1 MPAQWAVVGKQ
12 KHLSSMADLP
22 RNYDYIIVGGGSAGC
37 ILANR
42 LSARTSNRVLLCEA
56 GVDTPD
62 GRVPEVILDSRSG
75 LASRDPRFLWHQLRV
90 TTEYIASNDPDA
102 PRARE
107 VRYEQARVMGGG
119 STINGQLANR
129 GSPADYDEWEARGAA
144 GWRWETVLPYFR
156 KVERDVDFD
165 GPLHGPS
172 GYIPVRRVFPENW
185 SDHAKAVAEACRLTG
200 LKYLADQNGEFEDGY
215 YPLAISNL
223 YDRRVSAAIGYL
235 GTTVRQRGNLTIS
248 TNTEVCGL
256 LFEDARCVG
265 VRAVVGQEEIEF
277 TGREVILC
285 SGAIHSPAILLRSG
299 IGPAAELR
307 ELGIPVRANLRGVG
321 QKLMDHPSISV
332 ASFLHRHGRANPYNR
347 HSHLLGVRFSSNVE
361 GGSPGDMAANITTAF
376 SNRIAVF
383 TVWVNKTFSDLGQV
397 RLASPDWR
405 DEPRVDFNLLADR
418 RDLTRL
424 TNGFRLIANLHE
436 MPAMKAIMSDMFPA
450 SFTDKVRKVGD
461 INRTSHLLTLKN
473 QVVAAIGARML
484 DGPASL
490 RRFMIQNFILE
501 GAGMQQVLQ
510 DEQVLETY
518 IRHATV
524 GVWHCSCSCRM
535 GSEDDPM
542 AVTSSSGEVRG
553 VPGLRVV
560 DASIFP
566 MIPCANTNFPTMM
579 VAEKIADDILAQ
591 SPVAPYDMHAIPR
604 DLEVGPK
611 SPELCRQSRMAT
623 VDGGNA
629 TH

>member
-1 MPAQWAVVGKQ
+1 
-12 KHLSSMADLP
+12 MADLP
-22 RNYDYIIVGGGSAGC
+22 RTYDYIIVGGGSAGC

-42 LSARTSNRVLLCEA
+42 LSARPSNRVLLCEA
-56 GVDTPD
+56 GGDTPD
-62 GRVPEVILDSRSG
+62 GRVPDVILDSRSG
-75 LASRDPRFLWHQLRV
+75 LASRDPRFLWHELRV

-119 STINGQLANR
+119 SAINGQLANR
-129 GSPADYDEWEARGAA
+129 GFPADYDEWEARGAA

-156 KVERDVDFD
+156 KVERDVDFE
-165 GPLHGPS
+165 GPLHGSS
-172 GYIPVRRVFPENW
+172 GHIPVRRVFPDNW
-185 SDHAKAVAEACRLTG
+185 SDHAKAVAEACRLAG
-200 LKYLADQNGEFEDGY
+200 FKYLADQNGEFEDGY

-235 GTTVRQRGNLTIS
+235 GTTVRQRGNLSIS

-256 LFEDARCVG
+256 LFEGARCVG
-265 VRAVVGQEEIEF
+265 VRAMLGGQDIEF
-277 TGREVILC
+277 AGREVILC

-299 IGPAAELR
+299 IGPAAQLR
-307 ELGIPVRANLRGVG
+307 KFEIPVRVNLRGVG
-321 QKLMDHPSISV
+321 QRLMDHPSISV
-332 ASFLHRHGRANPYNR
+332 ASFLYPHARANPYNR
-347 HSHLLGVRFSSNVE
+347 HRHLLGMRFSSNLE

-376 SNRIAVF
+376 GDRIAVF

-397 RLASPDWR
+397 QLASPDWR
-405 DEPRVDFNLLADR
+405 HEPRVDFNLLADR

-424 TNGFRLIANLHE
+424 SNGFRLIAALHE
-436 MPAMKAIMSDMFPA
+436 QPPMRAIMSDMFPA

-461 INRTSHLLTLKN
+461 ISRTSRLVTLKN
-473 QVVAAIGARML
+473 KAIAAIGARML

-510 DEQVLETY
+510 DEQVLEAY
-518 IRHATV
+518 MRHATV

-535 GSEDDPM
+535 GSGDDPM
-542 AVTSSSGEVRG
+542 AVTSPSGEVRD

-566 MIPCANTNFPTMM
+566 TIPCANTNFPTMM

-591 SPVAPYDMHAIPR
+591 SSVASSEVYALPR
-604 DLEVGPK
+604 ALEVVPHE
-611 SPELCRQSRMAT
+611 P
-623 VDGGNA
+623 
-629 TH
+629 